1 MACGADPSRLDG
13 DLGLPADRYAYGST
27 VPEYVYELRRSDE
40 IVATG
45 RLSDSRVFEVGDEVE
60 IVGWTG
66 IVRDKL
72 PTADPSRLRLIVQ
85 VRFSDA
91 AS

>member
-1 MACGADPSRLDG
+1 
-13 DLGLPADRYAYGST
+13 

-45 RLSDSRVFEVGDEVE
+45 RLDDPRSFEVGDEVE

-85 VRFSDA
+85 VRPGGAVS
-91 AS
+91 

>member
-1 MACGADPSRLDG
+1 M
-13 DLGLPADRYAYGST
+13 T
-27 VPEYVYELRRSDE
+27 RS
-40 IVATG
+40 
-45 RLSDSRVFEVGDEVE
+45 FEVGDEVE

-72 PTADPSRLRLIVQ
+72 PTAVPSRQRLIVQ
-85 VRFSDA
+85 VQPNEG